1 MSDMKEES
9 SESFDFDSL
18 WNYNDPAATEE
29 KFNDVLPQIKE
40 SGKTSDY
47 LQLLTQIA
55 RTYGLRMKF
64 DDSHKL
70 LDEVEKQ
77 LNNADPKTKVRYLLE
92 RGRTFNSSGKVNEAR
107 ELFLQAVDLAVASNE
122 DNLAVDAAHM
132 MGIVESDEQSLQWN
146 EKALAMAERSSDPKA
161 NKWLGSLYNNI
172 GWTYFSMKQYE
183 KALELFKKDAVWY
196 EQNKSKTY
204 VNIAKWSAAKT
215 LRMMGKTDEAL
226 EEQLRLLE
234 LFRNGEADEDGY
246 VYEELAECYLLKNDD
261 VQATHFA
268 ALAYEI
274 LSKDI
279 WMEANEKDRLERL
292 KTLGGNQI

>member
-1 MSDMKEES
+1 MSDTKENVAKA
-9 SESFDFDSL
+9 FDFDSL

-29 KFNDVLPQIKE
+29 KFNKVLPQIKE
-40 SGKTSDY
+40 SGRTSDY

-77 LNNADPKTKVRYLLE
+77 LNNADSKTKVRYLLE
-92 RGRTFNSSGKVNEAR
+92 RGRTFNSSGKINEAR
-107 ELFLQAVDLAVASNE
+107 ELFLEAFDLAVESNE

-132 MGIVESDEQSLQWN
+132 VGIVESDEQSLQWN
-146 EKALAMAERSSDPKA
+146 EKALALAENSSDPKA

-183 KALELFKKDAVWY
+183 KAIELFKKDAVWY
-196 EQNKSKTY
+196 EQNNVRNY
-204 VNIAKWSAAKT
+204 VNVAKWSAAKT

-226 EEQLRLLE
+226 EEQLRLHE
-234 LFRNGEADEDGY
+234 LFLNGEAEEDGY
-246 VYEELAECYLLKNDD
+246 VYEELAECYRLKDNND
-261 VQATHFA
+261 QTKHFA

-279 WMEANEKDRLERL
+279 WMEANEKERLDRL
-292 KTLGGNQI
+292 KTLGGK